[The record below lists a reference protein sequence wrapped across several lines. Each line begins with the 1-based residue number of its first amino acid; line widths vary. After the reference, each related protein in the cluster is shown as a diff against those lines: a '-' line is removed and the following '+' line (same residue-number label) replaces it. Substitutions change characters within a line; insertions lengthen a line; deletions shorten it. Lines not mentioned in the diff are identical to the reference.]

1 MILYINLPR
10 AQKSGKT
17 FVVVLLDIS
26 TLTDQTLDCP
36 RASKPQ
42 SSPSEPQQIWLR

>member
-10 AQKSGKT
+10 AQKSGKA

-26 TLTDQTLDCP
+26 TLTNQILDCP
-36 RASKPQ
+36 QASK
-42 SSPSEPQQIWLR
+42 S